1 MSRPQIRIYTGE
13 GQFIDREMNDE
24 EYNQYEIDQAETKA
38 RKQAESEVA
47 KKRANALSKLTE
59 LGLTTD
65 DLKALGL

>member
-24 EYNQYEIDQAETKA
+24 EYDQYEIDQAETKA

-47 KKRANALSKLTE
+47 KKKADALSKLTE
-59 LGLTTD
+59 LGLTTN

>member
-24 EYNQYEIDQAETKA
+24 EYEQYEIDQAEAKA
-38 RKQAESEVA
+38 RKQAELELA
-47 KKRANALSKLTE
+47 KKRADALSKLTE

>member
-24 EYNQYEIDQAETKA
+24 EYDQYEIDQAETKA

-47 KKRANALSKLTE
+47 KKRADALSKLTE

>member
-13 GQFIDREMNDE
+13 GQFIDREMNDK
-24 EYNQYEIDQAETKA
+24 EYDQYEIDQAETKA

-47 KKRANALSKLTE
+47 KKRADALSKLTE